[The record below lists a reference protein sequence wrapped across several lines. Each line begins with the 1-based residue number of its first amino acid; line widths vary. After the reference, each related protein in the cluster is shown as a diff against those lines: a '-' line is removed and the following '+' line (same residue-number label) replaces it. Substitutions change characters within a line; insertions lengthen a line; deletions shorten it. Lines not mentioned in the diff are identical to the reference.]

1 MEACIYRRKQGVKE
15 QKVGGELML
24 IDESVDKVHV
34 LNATSAFIWTCLG
47 ETTDAAKIEEKLR
60 GAFASGGKDFGAVV
74 EKALGQFIEKGIV
87 TRDSSAT

>member
-1 MEACIYRRKQGVKE
+1 MTAYSYHRKQGVKE

-47 ETTDAAKIEEKLR
+47 ETTDAATLEQKLR
-60 GAFASGGKDFGAVV
+60 ASFESGGKDFRTVV
-74 EKALGQFIEKGIV
+74 EKALSQFVEKGIV
-87 TRDSSAT
+87 TRDASVT

>member
-1 MEACIYRRKQGVKE
+1 MTAYSYHRKQGVKE

-47 ETTDAAKIEEKLR
+47 ETTDAARIEERLR
-60 GAFASGGKDFGAVV
+60 EAFESGVEDFGAVV
-74 EKALGQFIEKGIV
+74 GKALSQFVEKGIV
-87 TRDSSAT
+87 TRDASVT